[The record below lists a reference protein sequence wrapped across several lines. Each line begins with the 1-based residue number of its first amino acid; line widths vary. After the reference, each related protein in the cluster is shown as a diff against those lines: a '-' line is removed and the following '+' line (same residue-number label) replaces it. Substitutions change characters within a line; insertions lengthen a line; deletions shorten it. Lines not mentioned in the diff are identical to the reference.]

1 MGCIKLEPKKKMLNF
16 YLKIFNQAYNKVV
29 KLIGHDGTTHNVEL
43 NRVGKN
49 LIGNFFIGVFA
60 SDAYPKFDG
69 RESYCIVNLSKT
81 NTNGTH
87 WVARMCKRNTILWC
101 DSFARKISSLIPT
114 SRGEDTSLV
123 ASSMDQEVEQMD
135 CGQRCL
141 ATLCVGFKFGIGS

>member
-1 MGCIKLEPKKKMLNF
+1 MLNF

-43 NRVGKN
+43 NRVGRKM
-49 LIGNFFIGVFA
+49 IGQKFIGVFA

-69 RESYCIVNLSKT
+69 RESYCIVDLSKT

-87 WVARMCKRNTILWC
+87 WVARMCKRNTILWY

-114 SRGEDTSLV
+114 SHGEDTSLV

-135 CGQRCL
+135 CGQRSL
-141 ATLCVGFKFGIGS
+141 AALYVGFEFGLKGFKQM